1 MNCKC
6 TKCSSEF
13 EVDKT
18 LASVNGTAVTCPE
31 CKSRL
36 WVYKESFAGRALYKS
51 GEIHCFHC
59 SSKLGNTIVCPG
71 CKALYPDY
79 IVVRSTKKVRRRT
92 VKIQKSFIDYQTS
105 SKPRKSRIPI
115 APRKEKIPSQHSFK
129 VVGILLVIMILSSGG
144 GYVYYQYH
152 RASQYSADYMRALYG
167 IKTGTDTCGQV
178 VSELKKKIA
187 AQRISDLSISTK
199 DGSRLVGLK
208 DRVDKLMSKIE
219 SPPSKF
225 IKSDKQIKDLY
236 KVYASLN
243 SVTLA
248 PVGSP
253 ESFLKSTSKLQD
265 DFSAGFKELRADLPP
280 KLSAVFSAAQI
291 KYKSLRDI

>member
-1 MNCKC
+1 MNFKC
-6 TKCSSEF
+6 TKCSADID
-13 EVDKT
+13 VDKT
-18 LASVNGTAVTCPE
+18 LANVDGAVVMCPE

-36 WVYKESFAGRALYKS
+36 WVYKESFAGRALNKS

-59 SSKLGNTIVCPG
+59 ASNLGNTIVCPG

-92 VKIQKSFIDYQTS
+92 VKIQKSFIAYQTS
-105 SKPRKSRIPI
+105 SQPRKSRTPI
-115 APRKEKIPSQHSFK
+115 APRKEKAPSQRSFK
-129 VVGILLVIMILSSGG
+129 VLGILLVLLALSSGG
-144 GYVYYQYH
+144 GYVYYQYQ
-152 RASQYSADYMRALYG
+152 RAAQYSADYMRALYG

-178 VSELKKKIA
+178 ASALKKKIA
-187 AQRISDLSISTK
+187 AQRISAVSINPK

-208 DRVDKLMSKIE
+208 DRIDKLMSKIE

-236 KVYASLN
+236 KIYTSLN

-248 PVGSP
+248 AAGSP
-253 ESFLKSTSKLQD
+253 ENFFKSTSKLQD

-280 KLSAVFSAAQI
+280 KLSESFKIAQV
-291 KYKSLRDI
+291 KYKALRDI